1 VTINDSAIL
10 DWSGASAMV
19 VSWNGGD
26 IGKVVQNGGTV
37 KTPPVGRS
45 WMMTSSGPGLMLGG
59 VSNVANSAEYDLN
72 GGTLIASNIYNV
84 WGPTGVIVPDPN
96 CTAVFKF
103 NGGVLQATQND
114 NFDDPFVVD
123 EGSKYLMGNLTHAY
137 VGTNGAKVDTVAFT
151 CSIDQALEHD
161 PSASA
166 PDGGLTKM
174 GVGTLALLRD
184 STYTGKT
191 VVQEGT
197 LVCPN
202 VASLAP
208 TALEIADSAVVA
220 LYYDGNQNIPSLKIG
235 FIVMPDGVYGS
246 SASPAPVGD
255 DVHFA
260 GTGTVTV
267 GGLSGYAGWASTNAP
282 TGTSAD
288 DFDGDGVSN
297 GVEWVLGGTKDT
309 NDLGKLP
316 KCSTTGGNLVFTFQ
330 RALASKTPDT
340 AVAIA
345 LSTNLETWT
354 PYDVDLPPVE
364 VSAGETEGYETV
376 TLTVPMAPDGKKFA
390 RLQVIVT
397 GP

>member
-1 VTINDSAIL
+1 MNDADSTA
-10 DWSGASAMV
+10 A
-19 VSWNGGD
+19 
-26 IGKVVQNGGTV
+26 
-37 KTPPVGRS
+37 R
-45 WMMTSSGPGLMLGG
+45 
-59 VSNVANSAEYDLN
+59 VA
-72 GGTLIASNIYNV
+72 
-84 WGPTGVIVPDPN
+84 
-96 CTAVFKF
+96 
-103 NGGVLQATQND
+103 
-114 NFDDPFVVD
+114 
-123 EGSKYLMGNLTHAY
+123 EGSAHLMGNLTHAY
-137 VGTNGAKVDTVAFT
+137 VGTNGAKVDTAGFT
-151 CSIDQALEHD
+151 CGIDQALENGTGG
-161 PSASA
+161 A
-166 PDGGLTKM
+166 DGGLTKL
-174 GVGTLALLRD
+174 GLGTLSLLKP
-184 STYTGKT
+184 STYTGPT

-197 LVCPN
+197 LACPN

-208 TALEIADSAVVA
+208 TALEIADSAMVDLA
-220 LYYDGNQNIPSLKIG
+220 YSGNRNIPSLKIG
-235 FIVMPDGVYGS
+235 STVMPDGVYGS
-246 SASPAPVGD
+246 SSSPAPVGD

-267 GGLSGYAGWASTNAP
+267 GGLSGYAGWATVNAP